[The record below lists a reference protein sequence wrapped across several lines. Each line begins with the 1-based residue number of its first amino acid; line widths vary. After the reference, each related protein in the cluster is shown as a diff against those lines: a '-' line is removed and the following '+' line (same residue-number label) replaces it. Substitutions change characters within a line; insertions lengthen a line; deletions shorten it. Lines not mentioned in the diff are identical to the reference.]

1 LAATTG
7 VVVVVII
14 IGSLTVLGGTAVKYI
29 ARTAV
34 ISREIE
40 ENIATTQLHIWQ
52 SPLVKQS
59 IL

>member
-1 LAATTG
+1 
-7 VVVVVII
+7 VVII

-29 ARTAV
+29 ASTAV
-34 ISREIE
+34 ISKEID

-52 SPLVKQS
+52 SPVVKQS